1 VGGRARMPL
10 RRRINNTTSRRDDR
24 LTRLPMTA
32 GLNPLLDAWTT
43 PYGAPPFDRIRPE
56 DYRPAFAATMA
67 EQKAAV
73 ERIAAD
79 PAAPTFDN
87 TLVALERSGLPLG
100 RVAAVFFGLA
110 SADTNDALQAIER
123 DIAPLLS
130 RHSDEIFLNGALF
143 ARIETLWKARDSLGL
158 TDEQR
163 RVLDRYHTIFQRA
176 GAGLGDSGKKRL
188 AEINERLATLG
199 TLFSQNVLADE
210 KTWMLVLDG
219 ESDLAGLP
227 EWARAAAAAAAE
239 ERGLPG
245 RHVVT
250 LARSSIETFLTFST
264 RRDLRE
270 KAFEAWIARGETGG
284 DSDNRR
290 IIAEIARLRTEAAQL
305 LGHPTYAHFRLA
317 DQMAKTPEAV
327 AGLLETVWAR
337 GRARA
342 AREAA
347 DLQALIAEEGGNHRL
362 AASDWRHYAEKMRK
376 RLFDFDEAEL
386 KPYLQLDKMIEA
398 AFYTAGRLFGV
409 SFVEVH
415 DVPVYHPDVRVW
427 KATGRD
433 GAFIGLFMGDYFARP
448 SKRSGAWM
456 GAYRDQEKLGG
467 DVRPIIVNVMN
478 FSKPPGGQPALLS
491 FDDARTL
498 FHEFGHALHGLLS
511 NVTYPLLSGT
521 AVTTDFVE
529 LPSQLYEH
537 WLEQPEVLGRFAIHA
552 ETGQPM
558 PEEMLKRVLSARTF
572 NQGFATVE
580 YTASALVDLDLHL
593 QPDAAERDVVAFEN
607 AALQKIGMPEAIVMR
622 HRTPHFLHVFA
633 GSHYASG
640 YYSYLWSEVLDADA
654 FAAFEEAGDIFDP
667 ATAKRLHDN
676 VYSAGNLRDPA
687 EAYVGFRGRLPTP
700 DALLRKRGLD
710 EAA

>member
-1 VGGRARMPL
+1 
-10 RRRINNTTSRRDDR
+10 
-24 LTRLPMTA
+24 MTA
-32 GLNPLLDAWTT
+32 QGNPLLEAWTT
-43 PYGAPPFDRIRPE
+43 PYGAPPFDRFRPE
-56 DYRPAFAATMA
+56 HFRPALDATMA

-73 ERIAAD
+73 EKIAAD
-79 PAAPTFDN
+79 PAEPTFDN
-87 TLVALERSGLPLG
+87 TIVALERSGLPLG

-110 SADTNDALQAIER
+110 GADTNDAIQAIER
-123 DIAPLLS
+123 DVAPLLS

-143 ARIETLWKARDSLGL
+143 ARVDRLWQRRESLGL
-158 TDEQR
+158 DDEQK
-163 RVLDRYHTIFQRA
+163 RVLDRYHTIFRRA
-176 GAGLGDSGKKRL
+176 GAGLDDDGKTRL

-199 TLFSQNVLADE
+199 TLFGQNVLADE
-210 KTWMLVLDG
+210 KRWMLVLDG
-219 ESDLAGLP
+219 ERDLAGLP
-227 EWARAAAAAAAE
+227 DWARAAAAAAAE
-239 ERGLPG
+239 ERGLSG
-245 RHVVT
+245 KHVVT

-270 KAFEAWIARGETGG
+270 KAFEAWIARGESGG
-284 DSDNRR
+284 DSDNRK
-290 IIAEIARLRTEAAQL
+290 IIAEIAGLRTEAAQL

-327 AGLLETVWAR
+327 AALLETVWAR

-386 KPYLQLDKMIEA
+386 KPYLQLDRIIEA

-409 SFVEVH
+409 TFTAVH

-427 KATGRD
+427 KATGKD
-433 GAFIGLFMGDYFARP
+433 GRLIGLFMGDYFARP

-456 GAYRDQEKLGG
+456 GAYRDQHKLDG
-467 DVRPIIVNVMN
+467 DVRPIVVNVMN
-478 FSKPPGGQPALLS
+478 FSKPPKGQPALLS

-511 NVTYPLLSGT
+511 DVTYPLLSGT
-521 AVTTDFVE
+521 GVTTDFVE
-529 LPSQLYEH
+529 LPSQLFEH
-537 WLEQPEVLGRFAIHA
+537 WLEQPEVLGQFAVHA
-552 ETGQPM
+552 ETGKPM
-558 PEEMLKRVLSARTF
+558 PEGLLKKVLSARTF

-593 QPDAAERDVVAFEN
+593 QPDAGSRDVVAFEK
-607 AALQKIGMPEAIVMR
+607 AALEKIGMPEAIVMR
-622 HRTPHFLHVFA
+622 HRTPHFLHIFS

-710 EAA
+710 EAT